1 MDVWQCLKYVP
12 DSYMGQQRQLNEED
26 NLLYTDI
33 FRSESHI
40 DLGTQSPA
48 GGEAITND
56 VLKFRKVT
64 EFKSSC
70 IIICKFLVWYV
81 NSRIII
87 R

>member
-1 MDVWQCLKYVP
+1 
-12 DSYMGQQRQLNEED
+12 MGQQRQLNEED

-48 GGEAITND
+48 GGEAITKN
-56 VLKFRKVT
+56 VLKFRKVI
-64 EFKSSC
+64 EIKSSC
-70 IIICKFLVWYV
+70 IIICKFHVLYV
-81 NSRIII
+81 NSCIII

>member
-1 MDVWQCLKYVP
+1 
-12 DSYMGQQRQLNEED
+12 MGQQRQLNEED

-56 VLKFRKVT
+56 VLKFRKVI
-64 EFKSSC
+64 EIKSSC
-70 IIICKFLVWYV
+70 ITISKFHVLYV
-81 NSRIII
+81 NSCIII